1 MTEEL
6 QTLSTLVKMYLE
18 ELVPILSGNM
28 AREIIIAELVEVNDH
43 EVTFC
48 INAPFYDMKLWRER
62 GIILHSGQT
71 VELKINKPPY
81 KVKHTFKANYGNI
94 TDYAMWVNEK
104 GAFGTHNASMH
115 WVNRA
120 LNEAALMMPNAEVD
134 NRLELS

>member
-18 ELVPILSGNM
+18 ELAPILSGNM
-28 AREIIIAELVEVNDH
+28 AREIIIAEIVEIKEN

-48 INAPFYDMKLWRER
+48 INAPFYDTNLWRKK
-62 GIILHSGQT
+62 GVIA
-71 VELKINKPPY
+71 
-81 KVKHTFKANYGNI
+81 HTGKSYGGI
-94 TDYAMWVNEK
+94 TDYANWVNEI